1 MLNSVTTKTILSK
14 GYISGTH
21 RLIAPEST
29 LAKVKPYLSKIGVT
43 RCADVTGLDRI
54 GIPVYCAIRP
64 CGRILQ
70 VTNGKGLH
78 YVDAKVSAL
87 MEALEVFH
95 AENPT
100 IELKRDSLRSIQQT
114 GELFLQPEI
123 LPFHE
128 VDKFFSADFIVD
140 WVRAENLL
148 SGEKVW
154 LPASSVY
161 LCSPML
167 YPFSS
172 NGLASGNHLLEA
184 TLHGLY
190 EVIERDAISRLITN
204 GRMNL
209 NQEHCR
215 FIDLKTVDDEP
226 VETLHNMLLKAGIK
240 LVLIWVNSCIPMNT
254 FWAILLDKDPF
265 SSSSMVNI
273 GYGSHLS
280 ASIAATRAITEAA
293 QSRLT
298 FIHGSR
304 EDLAMKDS
312 YKSEDVPSKIYAYF
326 NRIESNTKWQT
337 LSDMSGNDFIQDY
350 TQILEHLSLAGHKSI
365 FRVNLT
371 RPPFNIPVVKVFVP
385 GLKMDHRLF

>member
-1 MLNSVTTKTILSK
+1 MLNTVEIKNILLK

-29 LAKVKPYLSKIGVT
+29 LARIKPYLSKIGVT

-64 CGRILQ
+64 HGCIIQ
-70 VTNGKGLH
+70 IANGKGLRH
-78 YVDAKVSAL
+78 VDAKVSAL
-87 MEALEVFH
+87 MEALEIFH

-100 IELKRDSLRSIQQT
+100 SELERDSFRSIQQT
-114 GELFLQPEI
+114 GDSVVQPEI
-123 LPFHE
+123 LPFYE
-128 VDKFFSADFIVD
+128 TDKFFSGDFIVD
-140 WVRAENLL
+140 WERAENLL

-172 NGLASGNHLLEA
+172 NGLASGNHLVEA

-190 EVIERDAISRLITN
+190 EVIERDAISSLITN

-209 NQEHCR
+209 TQKYCK
-215 FIDLKTVDDEP
+215 FINLETVDDKP
-226 VETLHNMLLKAGIK
+226 VAKLYNMLLKAGIK
-240 LVLIWVNSCIPMNT
+240 LVLIWVKSSIPINT
-254 FWAILLDKDPF
+254 FWAVLLDKNPF
-265 SSSSMVNI
+265 SSSSMVNM

-304 EDLAMKDS
+304 EDLANKNS
-312 YKSEDVPSKIYAYF
+312 YQSEDVPSKVYAYF
-326 NRIESNTKWQT
+326 DQIESSTNWQI
-337 LSDMSGNDFIQDY
+337 LSDMSGNDLIQDY
-350 TQILEHLSLAGHKSI
+350 IQILESLSLAGHNNI

-371 RPPFNIPVVKVFVP
+371 RPPFNIPVAKVFVP
-385 GLKMDHRLF
+385 SLKMNHSLF